1 MIMLPNKALVFNWR
15 IPPAAHAF
23 GLNIGAKNA

>member
-1 MIMLPNKALVFNWR
+1 MMLPNKALMFNWR
-15 IPPAAHAF
+15 IPPAAQAF